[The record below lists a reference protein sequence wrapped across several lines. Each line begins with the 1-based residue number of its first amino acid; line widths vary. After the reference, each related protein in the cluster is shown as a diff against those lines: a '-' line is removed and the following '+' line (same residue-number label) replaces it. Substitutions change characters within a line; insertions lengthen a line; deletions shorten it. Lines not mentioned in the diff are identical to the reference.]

1 MGPDTLSQIAD
12 VTAENPIQAKSTDD
26 LAFAVFLLE
35 AESREEFAL
44 ALETGDGLTIYDSN
58 KNKITLRLN
67 DFLDANIKNAFIK
80 VWNLIGKGLIKT
92 DDAYPIWK
100 QIKDDMKD
108 DSILQHEE
116 ACKALEPTFDAI
128 DRVLAMS
135 LLLVIKKYDSPKN
148 ATAIAALAPTMQ
160 RVITN
165 RKAHGQLWNGRSK
178 VKQLL
183 DMMKQTMFT
192 EDYGKLTDDA
202 EKHRTNVMQCT
213 QYPAMNF
220 VTISDLRGKYIKLC
234 SRFES
239 TGQPSDI
246 VVDPINE
253 LARKNKLKP
262 HRDYDYVQKQ
272 SQKFVTEVLA
282 AQGDEATI
290 FSISLSFQKD
300 LDEWRRTN
308 NLPEIVPQDTS
319 KTVLNVDTTSN
330 SEKEKK
336 KPTSAWVEL
345 TEAQEA
351 ECLELNC
358 CKRYNIQRLKGI
370 SHENAERF
378 CRKRRVKL
386 RQNTD
391 CCKNR
396 HLVIPALRQKLNLDP
411 SDAGMQSVKME

>member
-1 MGPDTLSQIAD
+1 
-12 VTAENPIQAKSTDD
+12 
-26 LAFAVFLLE
+26 
-35 AESREEFAL
+35 
-44 ALETGDGLTIYDSN
+44 
-58 KNKITLRLN
+58 
-67 DFLDANIKNAFIK
+67 
-80 VWNLIGKGLIKT
+80 
-92 DDAYPIWK
+92 
-100 QIKDDMKD
+100 
-108 DSILQHEE
+108 
-116 ACKALEPTFDAI
+116 
-128 DRVLAMS
+128 
-135 LLLVIKKYDSPKN
+135 
-148 ATAIAALAPTMQ
+148 
-160 RVITN
+160 
-165 RKAHGQLWNGRSK
+165 
-178 VKQLL
+178 
-183 DMMKQTMFT
+183 
-192 EDYGKLTDDA
+192 
-202 EKHRTNVMQCT
+202 
-213 QYPAMNF
+213 MNF
-220 VTISDLRGKYIKLC
+220 VNISDLRVEYTKLC

-391 CCKNR
+391 CCKNQ
-396 HLVIPALRQKLNLDP
+396 HLVIPALRQKLNLTSGHITHEYERNNP
-411 SDAGMQSVKME
+411 ERTRRMV